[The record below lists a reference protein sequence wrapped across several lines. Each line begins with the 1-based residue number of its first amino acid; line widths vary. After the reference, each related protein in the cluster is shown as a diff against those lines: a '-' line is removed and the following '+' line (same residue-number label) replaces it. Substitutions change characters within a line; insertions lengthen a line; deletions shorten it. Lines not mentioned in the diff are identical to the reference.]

1 MFIFKLVVLL
11 VVAIA
16 IICMLISPVM
26 ETLKVTSEEHV
37 RSDKQL
43 SLSGTPYV
51 LKTPVRLYLRLN
63 FMLERSI
70 PKSFQLMSTKST
82 DGHKIKFKI
91 RKLTLVM
98 KPSWP
103 IGSRHPKGV
112 TPLGLIRTDK
122 LNNLSVRISDPYLII
137 KLNNNRAGKVRLS
150 FNFTSSQVTFGKSKH
165 TYSSPVCTI
174 TSFFIRN
181 KLQDLT
187 KAKKVEKS

>member
-26 ETLKVTSEEHV
+26 ETLKVTPEEHV

-51 LKTPVRLYLRLN
+51 LHVPVRLHLRLN
-63 FMLERSI
+63 FMLERVIS
-70 PKSFQLMSTKST
+70 KTFQLMSTQST
-82 DGHKIKFKI
+82 DGHKIKFQI
-91 RKLTLVM
+91 RKLRLFM
-98 KPSWP
+98 KPSWSSNG
-103 IGSRHPKGV
+103 IN
-112 TPLGLIRTDK
+112 TLGLIRTDK
-122 LNNLSVRISDPYLII
+122 LNTLSATISDPYLVV
-137 KLNNNRAGKVRLS
+137 KLNNNKASKVRLS

-165 TYSSPVCTI
+165 TYSSPMCTI
-174 TSFFIRN
+174 TSFFIRS

-187 KAKKVEKS
+187 KAKKVEKSVK